1 MREVLWYTLLCIVI
15 SIRKWGQQNGFECR
29 TLVLDERDL
38 RIPRRQPRHGARM
51 DWKKRNARHE
61 DRQAVEIQDKRS
73 GRLDEIRRC
82 GGEITEHMMDEQR
95 LRAFEDMLAAILR
108 QYDDTTEKMAKLK
121 AEGKEKTV
129 TYRQL
134 FANKL
139 QLQTM
144 LSYYRTYGLLENDG

>member
-1 MREVLWYTLLCIVI
+1 MVI
-15 SIRKWGQQNGFECR
+15 Y
-29 TLVLDERDL
+29 
-38 RIPRRQPRHGARM
+38 
-51 DWKKRNARHE
+51 
-61 DRQAVEIQDKRS
+61 
-73 GRLDEIRRC
+73 
-82 GGEITEHMMDEQR
+82 MDEKR
-95 LRAFEDMLAAILR
+95 LKAFEDMLKAILS
-108 QYDDTTEKMAKLK
+108 QYDSTVEKMAKLK